1 MSLTDRL
8 DGSTRRIDN
17 LLNVMGRREIERQ
30 AAQDAERMMAE
41 REQARAD
48 SEKKRVIQTR
58 YDDAFSAF
66 GTRAPQPVEGE
77 RPGQYR
83 RRMFELLRTKLP
95 TSNEWSGVRA
105 DDVPA
110 SARQQIE
117 ALVIKAAMAEGL
129 KPSVENLP
137 RDGSLIR
144 RERTD
149 QDTGARSIEW
159 AGRRSFIA
167 DMGRESQLVARSPI
181 PAEASCIGASRFITC
196 GDADERFVIT
206 ECRLIFVSRTPC
218 RGTPKIVS
226 RGKPAPYPRNAPT
239 HWQPRTTKA
248 QRVANYLDTLA
259 RREAERAR
267 G

>member
-17 LLNVMGRREIERQ
+17 LLNVMGRREIERE
-30 AAQDAERMMAE
+30 ARDDAERMMAA

-83 RRMFELLRTKLP
+83 RRMFELLRNKLP
-95 TSNEWSGVRA
+95 SDHEWADVRA

-110 SARQQIE
+110 SARTQIE

-129 KPSVENLP
+129 RPSAENLP
-137 RDGSLIR
+137 PSGLVR

-149 QDTGARSIEW
+149 QDTGAKSIEFL
-159 AGRRSFIA
+159 GRRSFIA
-167 DMGRESQLVARSPI
+167 DMGRQSQYVHR
-181 PAEASCIGASRFITC
+181 
-196 GDADERFVIT
+196 
-206 ECRLIFVSRTPC
+206 
-218 RGTPKIVS
+218 IV
-226 RGKPAPYPRNAPT
+226 N
-239 HWQPRTTKA
+239 PRTGA
-248 QRVANYLDTLA
+248 VLHGEPLHCVR
-259 RREAERAR
+259 
-267 G
+267 